1 MSNYTLYTAETAP
14 EAAKPL
20 LENSMKGFG
29 FVPNLHAIM
38 AESPAILE
46 AYQTMSGI
54 AAKTGLNAVE
64 RQVVYQVNNFEAGC
78 RYCVAAHTTIS
89 AFDKVPE
96 DVTAALRA
104 GTELPDAKLEALAV
118 FARKLRNG
126 FGHLADSDIA
136 AFHAAGYTKEH
147 LMGVI
152 VVTATKVLSNY
163 TNHIAETPVDDRFQ
177 ANSWEKPALAA
188 AE

>member
-1 MSNYTLYTAETAP
+1 MSDYTLYTQETAP
-14 EAAKPL
+14 DAAKPL

-29 FVPNLHAIM
+29 FVPNLHGVM
-38 AESPAILE
+38 AESPAVLE

-54 AAKTGLNAVE
+54 SAKTGLNAVE
-64 RQVVYQVNNFEAGC
+64 RQVVYQVNNFEAEC

-104 GTELPDAKLEALAV
+104 GTALPDAKLDALAV
-118 FARKLRNG
+118 FTKAMRNN
-126 FGHLADSDIA
+126 FGKVTEAETA
-136 AFHAAGYTKEH
+136 AFIAAGYTKAH
-147 LMGVI
+147 VLDVI
-152 VVTATKVLSNY
+152 VLIATKVLSNY
-163 TNHIAETPVDDRFQ
+163 TNKVAETPVDDRFQ
-177 ANSWEKPALAA
+177 ANAWEKPAIA

>member
-1 MSNYTLYTAETAP
+1 MSDYTVYTEENAP
-14 EAAKPL
+14 DAARPL

-29 FVPNLHAIM
+29 FIPNLHGVM
-38 AESPAILE
+38 AESPAVLE
-46 AYQTMSGI
+46 AYQTMSVI
-54 AAKTGLNAVE
+54 AGKTGLNAVE

-104 GTELPDAKLEALAV
+104 GTELPDAKLNALAV
-118 FARKLRNG
+118 FARKVRNG
-126 FGHLADSDIA
+126 FGHLADVDIA
-136 AFHAAGYTKEH
+136 EFHAAGYTKEH
-147 LMGVI
+147 LLGVI
-152 VVTATKVLSNY
+152 VLTATKVLSNY
-163 TNHIAETPVDDRFQ
+163 TNHVAGTPVDDRFA
-177 ANSWEKPALAA
+177 ANAWEKPAAVA